1 MEKGSG
7 CGVCGG
13 RGGKGGSR
21 ETMLR
26 FRDRGGLGG
35 ARKEVNQR
43 CRQTRWRENVRRG
56 VEGDSR
62 GL

>member
-1 MEKGSG
+1 
-7 CGVCGG
+7 
-13 RGGKGGSR
+13 
-21 ETMLR
+21 MLR

-56 VEGDSR
+56 GRRRLQRSLRFQADGAALSKV
-62 GL
+62 